1 MAKKQI
7 KKRVISKTEQKLRG
21 QLKYQRAKNS
31 KEVKS
36 LSKDIQENFHRI
48 STKTKGEQTKKSS
61 DYWERNKGIMKR
73 NKDIAEIERKLE
85 RFKYK
90 KREPKKFE
98 PDEDTELEDL
108 ILGSAWEVSQFHE
121 VLKLNVKFYQ
131 GVPINKSRQKMLSDL
146 INEVLTMDDSTDILY
161 AVLDLFDNLL
171 YFEIR

>member
-1 MAKKQI
+1 MAKKKI
-7 KKRVISKTEQKLRG
+7 ISKTEAKLRG

-31 KEVKS
+31 KEVKA
-36 LSKDIQENFHRI
+36 LSKDIQANFHRVN
-48 STKTKGEQTKKSS
+48 TKTKGEQTKKST
-61 DYWERNKGIMKR
+61 DYWTRNKEIMQR
-73 NKDIAEIERKLE
+73 NKDIAEIERKLQ

-90 KREPKKFE
+90 KRVPKKLEVEEGTF
-98 PDEDTELEDL
+98 LEDL

-131 GVPINKSRQKMLSDL
+131 GVPISKSRQKMLSDL

>member
-48 STKTKGEQTKKSS
+48 STKTKGEQTKKST

-73 NKDIAEIERKLE
+73 NKDIAELERKLE

-98 PDEDTELEDL
+98 PEEDTELQEQL
-108 ILGSAWEVSQFHE
+108 LGSAWEVSEFHKT
-121 VLKLNVKFYQ
+121 LKFVKFYQ
-131 GVPINKSRQKMLSDL
+131 GVPIGKARQKMLSDL
-146 INEVLTMDDSTDILY
+146 INEVLRMDDSTDQLFAIH
-161 AVLDLFDNLL
+161 DLFDNLL